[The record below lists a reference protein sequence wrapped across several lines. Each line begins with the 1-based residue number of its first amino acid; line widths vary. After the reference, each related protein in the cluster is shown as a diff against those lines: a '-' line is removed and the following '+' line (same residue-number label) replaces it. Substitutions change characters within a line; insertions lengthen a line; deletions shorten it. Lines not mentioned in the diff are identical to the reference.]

1 MAWLKTIDGDLVNLD
16 SGVWVGIYKEEIS
29 KETHVKVYTPGGPG
43 TGACYGTKEEIEQY
57 MKDFEEG
64 LLNADEIIIDPS

>member
-16 SGVWVGIYKEEIS
+16 SGV
-29 KETHVKVYTPGGPG
+29 KVCINDGYPDAYVSVIASNGGYIAE
-43 TGACYGTKEEIEQY
+43 ACNGTKEENRQY

>member
-16 SGVWVGIYKEEIS
+16 SGV
-29 KETHVKVYTPGGPG
+29 KVYIENNSNPYVSVAAPNGFI

-57 MKDFEEG
+57 MKDFEEC